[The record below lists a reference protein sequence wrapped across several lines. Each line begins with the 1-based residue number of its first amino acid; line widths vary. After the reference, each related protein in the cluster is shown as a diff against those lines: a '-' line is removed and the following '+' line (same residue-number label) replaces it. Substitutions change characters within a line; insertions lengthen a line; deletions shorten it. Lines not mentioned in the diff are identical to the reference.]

1 MSSTVLVVDD
11 DPDAR
16 CLLSAILQAEGY
28 SVHTECDG
36 ASALAALTRLQP
48 DVVLLD
54 VVMPDADGVELC
66 RRIKENPETRL
77 TPLLLVTA
85 LSAQRDRVRGLEA
98 GADGFLS
105 KPIDSSELLA
115 RVRSLCQLK
124 AFTDELDR
132 PEAALFALALSIEG
146 RDSYTAGHCERLSA
160 MSVELGLF
168 LGLPDEQIH
177 ALRRAGIVHDIGKV
191 AIPDSILLKPGPLTA
206 EEWEIMRQHPLV
218 GERICSPL
226 RSLRLVLPIIRHHHE
241 RFDGSGYPDH
251 LADGDIPLTARV
263 LQIVDIFDAMTTD
276 RPYKKAISPAAA
288 LVELGREAA
297 AGRLD
302 PDLHR
307 SFIDLFERAP
317 FSSRKG

>member
-16 CLLSAILQAEGY
+16 CLLSNILRAEGY
-28 SVHTECDG
+28 SVHTESDG
-36 ASALAALTRLQP
+36 ESALAALTRLQP

-54 VVMPDADGVELC
+54 VMMPDADGVEVC
-66 RRIKENPETRL
+66 RRIKDNPETRL

-85 LSAQRDRVRGLEA
+85 LSGQRDRVRGLEA
-98 GADGFLS
+98 GADGFLT
-105 KPIDSSELLA
+105 KPIDTSELLA

-132 PEAALFALALSIEG
+132 PEAALYALALSIEG
-146 RDSYTAGHCERLSA
+146 RDPYTAGHCERLSA

-168 LGLPDEQIH
+168 LGLPEEQIH

-191 AIPDSILLKPGPLTA
+191 AVPDSILLKPGPLTA

-226 RSLRLVLPIIRHHHE
+226 KSLRPVLPIIRHHHE
-241 RFDGSGYPDH
+241 RFDGTGYPDH
-251 LADGDIPLTARV
+251 LAGTDIPLTARV

-276 RPYKKAISPAAA
+276 RPYKSAIGPAIA
-288 LVELGREAA
+288 LLELGREAR

-302 PDLHR
+302 ADIYR
-307 SFIDLFERAP
+307 AFAQLFERNSFP
-317 FSSRKG
+317 RRD